1 VLRGGSSP
9 PLGFVISRSR
19 VQVPPPAPAPT
30 AEPAAQTGR
39 PVVEPHAAVLVDSD
53 AILIEPA
60 RIQYWTFRVRPEMR
74 NAHLVGTFEALG
86 GTGNDVRVM
95 GVTPKQFLE
104 WRNGQLHCKGSVAR
118 CMLRSTSAVGCKIH
132 RWRTLDRWTFRYR
145 SPARIMLSLTTPF
158 LSSLPRTSPR
168 RSALPT
174 TRRVFDSLGRRPTTK
189 RGAMEHEKPRRSRSD
204 AAHISMSRSRSERGS
219 RLLPESDLHRPP
231 PSPHA
236 GPTLR

>member
-1 VLRGGSSP
+1 
-9 PLGFVISRSR
+9 
-19 VQVPPPAPAPT
+19 
-30 AEPAAQTGR
+30 
-39 PVVEPHAAVLVDSD
+39 
-53 AILIEPA
+53 
-60 RIQYWTFRVRPEMR
+60 MR

-174 TRRVFDSLGRRPTTK
+174 SRRVFDSLGRRPTTK
-189 RGAMEHEKPRRSRSD
+189 RGGRWNMKNLAALAAILPTSVCRVPGASVAPGCSPSPTFTARLLRPTRVQRGRSD
-204 AAHISMSRSRSERGS
+204 HLAPPRIADDGTAELGS
-219 RLLPESDLHRPP
+219 TLFAPP
-231 PSPHA
+231 NH
-236 GPTLR
+236 